1 MKTQVKLTLSID
13 ADKVAFVQ
21 QLLGALSCVSV
32 DVWEVEAPE
41 QNFQPPQDED
51 EVWDYVLKD
60 YQANR
65 KADWFEGR
73 ADVDDLAD
81 FL

>member
-21 QLLGALSCVSV
+21 QLLEELSCVVV
-32 DVWEVEAPE
+32 DVWEVEAPT

-51 EVWDYVLKD
+51 AIWDFVLED
-60 YQANR
+60 YKATR
-65 KADWFEGR
+65 KADWFKGR
-73 ADVDDLAD
+73 TDVDDLAD